1 MGSTK
6 DYLMLEEEFIQ
17 NQERLKPK
25 EDKEDEEK
33 TKLEELR
40 GSPMDVG
47 SLEEFIDENHCIVST
62 AMGPEYYVN
71 ILSFV
76 DKEQL
81 EPGSSILLNPRSRR
95 STSSIRGWASR
106 RPMRSPKFFRPAATM
121 CRRCRRATRCGWER
135 EA

>member
-47 SLEEFIDENHCIVST
+47 SLEEFI
-62 AMGPEYYVN
+62 
-71 ILSFV
+71 
-76 DKEQL
+76 
-81 EPGSSILLNPRSRR
+81 
-95 STSSIRGWASR
+95 
-106 RPMRSPKFFRPAATM
+106 
-121 CRRCRRATRCGWER
+121 
-135 EA
+135 